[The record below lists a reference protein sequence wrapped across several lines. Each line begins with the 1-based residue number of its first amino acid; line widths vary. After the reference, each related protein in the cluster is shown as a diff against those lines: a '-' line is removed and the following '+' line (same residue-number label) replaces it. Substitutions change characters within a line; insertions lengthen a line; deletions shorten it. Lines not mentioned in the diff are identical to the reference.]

1 VTASPADSGVRLSI
15 GEVLTRLRS
24 DFPDVTISKIR
35 FLESEGLIE
44 PGRTP
49 AGYRKFSLADVQRL
63 RYILSVQRD
72 RYLPLKVIREQLDA
86 IDRGLEPTDGG
97 GVPRLPSRLP
107 GGTDTVGS
115 SRTSAAALPRLSRT
129 ELLDNAGVEE
139 ALLVDLEAYGL
150 VKARRGYFDEGAVGV
165 TAIAAQMARFGLEPR
180 HLRAFKT
187 AADREVALIEQ
198 AVTPIARGRSVDAK
212 ERAAEA
218 VGELADLSSRLHTCL
233 IRDGL
238 RRRR

>member
-1 VTASPADSGVRLSI
+1 MTASPADSGARLSI

-35 FLESEGLIE
+35 FLESEGLVE

-86 IDRGLEPTDGG
+86 IDRGLEPTDGA

-107 GGTDTVGS
+107 ADADTTGPARAGS
-115 SRTSAAALPRLSRT
+115 GAAPRLSRT

-139 ALLVDLEAYGL
+139 TLLTDLEGYGL
-150 VKARRGYFDEGAVGV
+150 VKARRGYYDEGDVAV
-165 TAIAAQMARFGLEPR
+165 TAIAAQMAGFGLEPR

-187 AADREVALIEQ
+187 AVDREVTLIEQ
-198 AVTPIARGRSVDAK
+198 AVTPIARGRSADAK

-218 VGELADLSSRLHTCL
+218 VGELADLSSRLHACL
-233 IRDGL
+233 IRAGL

>member
-1 VTASPADSGVRLSI
+1 VTASPADSGARLSI
-15 GEVLTRLRS
+15 GEVLTRLRP

-49 AGYRKFSLADVQRL
+49 AGYRKFSLADVRRL

-86 IDRGLEPTDGG
+86 IDRGLEPPDGA
-97 GVPRLPSRLP
+97 GVPRLPPRVLADADP
-107 GGTDTVGS
+107 VGP
-115 SRTSAAALPRLSRT
+115 THEGLTAAPRLSRT

-139 ALLVDLEAYGL
+139 ALLTDLEGFGL
-150 VKARRGYFDEGAVGV
+150 VKARRGFYDEGALTV
-165 TAIAAQMARFGLEPR
+165 TTIAAQMAGFGLEPR

-187 AADREVALIEQ
+187 AADREVTLIEQ
-198 AVTPIARGRSVDAK
+198 AVTPIARGRAGDAK

-218 VGELADLSSRLHTCL
+218 VGELADLSSRLHACL

-238 RRRR
+238 HRRR

>member
-1 VTASPADSGVRLSI
+1 MSTEQHVSI
-15 GEVLTRLRS
+15 GDVLNQLR
-24 DFPDVTISKIR
+24 DEFPDVTISKIR

-86 IDRGLEPTDGG
+86 IDRGLEPTDGA
-97 GVPRLPSRLP
+97 GVPRLPSRLS
-107 GGTDTVGS
+107 GDTD
-115 SRTSAAALPRLSRT
+115 AAGPSGPATAAPPRLSRT
-129 ELLDNAGVEE
+129 ELLDNAGVED

-150 VKARRGYFDEGAVGV
+150 VRARRGYYDEGAVAV
-165 TAIAAQMARFGLEPR
+165 TAIAARMAGFGLEPR

-198 AVTPIARGRSVDAK
+198 AVTPIARGRSADAN